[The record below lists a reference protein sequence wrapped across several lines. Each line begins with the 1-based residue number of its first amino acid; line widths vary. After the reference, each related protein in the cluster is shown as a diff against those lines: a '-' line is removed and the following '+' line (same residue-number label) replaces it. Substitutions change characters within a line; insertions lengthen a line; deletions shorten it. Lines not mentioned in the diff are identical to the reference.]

1 MREVPIK
8 YAMQRRFYVYV
19 FFFYLSNSRLPDVKE
34 KRTSKKQKR
43 ETFVSWEE
51 NCLFLRGSSRWTLSI
66 FVETSL
72 IYISFV

>member
-34 KRTSKKQKR
+34 KRGTSKNKKGR
-43 ETFVSWEE
+43 LL
-51 NCLFLRGSSRWTLSI
+51 CLGKKIVCFYVVAVADGLYRSS
-66 FVETSL
+66 
-72 IYISFV
+72 